1 MNVLRFFEIIVSTS
15 KSINVRQIVRESI
28 DSCNVTNISFGVD
41 IKNRFSRGIHLS
53 QRKVKSGGIRSSWRL
68 HISNFRDINTN
79 ERQDPR
85 SRTGNTSCVGG
96 TLVHRSCRWRLT
108 DAWGSVARVSVS
120 FSRRCFCVRRSVER
134 VNLNCCGI
142 IDAPPNVTDR
152 NHGNETADREY
163 LRCVCVPY
171 IKGRNILRMDQIFN
185 QQKIWNRSIEFD

>member
-1 MNVLRFFEIIVSTS
+1 MTCTIVRSSATTTSEILILNFEKRSLKVEEEMNVLRFFEIIVSTS

-96 TLVHRSCRWRLT
+96 TLVHRSCR
-108 DAWGSVARVSVS
+108 
-120 FSRRCFCVRRSVER
+120 
-134 VNLNCCGI
+134 
-142 IDAPPNVTDR
+142 
-152 NHGNETADREY
+152 
-163 LRCVCVPY
+163 
-171 IKGRNILRMDQIFN
+171 
-185 QQKIWNRSIEFD
+185 